1 MATDDPPLESIADDI
16 KRIADALDAAIPVLI
31 ELVTRLTP
39 PPPAPRPLPVP
50 TPIPAHELYLS
61 GEWKR
66 RDGAGLFGPRG
77 PIDPGDPH
85 KPIDPQLRRSPPAID
100 GEPPLGVP
108 SPFDT

>member
-1 MATDDPPLESIADDI
+1 MAEDDPPLESIADDI

-39 PPPAPRPLPVP
+39 PPPDRRLVP
-50 TPIPAHELYLS
+50 TPVSANERYLS

-77 PIDPGDPH
+77 PIHSEPG
-85 KPIDPQLRRSPPAID
+85 KPIDPQLRRSPPAMD
-100 GEPPLGVP
+100 GEDIGKDAAA